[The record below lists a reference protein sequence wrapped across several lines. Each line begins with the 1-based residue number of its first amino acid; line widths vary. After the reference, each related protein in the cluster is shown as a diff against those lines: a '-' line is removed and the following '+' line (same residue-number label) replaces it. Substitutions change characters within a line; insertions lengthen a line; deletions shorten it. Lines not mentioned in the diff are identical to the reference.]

1 LSRKRSLLPVLTSAV
16 ALLLAAPATAAETEL
31 SSAPSGV
38 TADSMPEFRF
48 SSPDGE
54 AFTCRLA
61 AAGADAPAFEPCS
74 SPFSAGPLADGSY
87 TFEVAAVDAAGIADD
102 SPAAGSFRVDTTP
115 PQTTITSGPAS
126 STGAD
131 AVLAFDVS
139 ERATFTCRLDGGAWE
154 PCESPRSYSGLAL
167 GPHLFEVQAV
177 DEAGNAEPSPA
188 SHLWQV
194 LRPGLRIPAAGTQAL
209 VLAGEVVEVRGALRN
224 SSLRRIA
231 RRAAI
236 TLNAIDAATAGTVVL
251 QVDALIPRGKARA
264 ARRVRF
270 MTAQREVPAP
280 GAYPLK
286 ARLTQR
292 GRRLARRQSR
302 LAVELKLGFT
312 DVAGRSL
319 WASAK
324 TTLAR

>member
-1 LSRKRSLLPVLTSAV
+1 MLAGPVG
-16 ALLLAAPATAAETEL
+16 AAETEVL
-31 SSAPSGV
+31 AGPSGV
-38 TADSMPEFRF
+38 TGDATPEFTF
-48 SSPDGE
+48 SSPDGH
-54 AFTCRLA
+54 AFTCRVVP
-61 AAGADAPAFEPCS
+61 AGASAPAFEPCS

-87 TFEVAAVDAAGIADD
+87 TFEVAAVGARGTVDD

-131 AVLAFDVS
+131 GVLAFEVS
-139 ERATFTCRLDGGAWE
+139 ERSTFTCRLDGGAWE
-154 PCESPRSYSGLAL
+154 PCESPRSYFGLAL
-167 GPHLFEVQAV
+167 GPHLFEVQSV
-177 DEAGNAEPSPA
+177 DEAGNAEVSPA

-194 LRPGLRIPAAGTQAL
+194 LRPGLRIPGAGTQAL
-209 VLAGEVVEVRGALRN
+209 VLAGEVVEVRGALRK

-251 QVDALIPRGKARA
+251 HVDALLPRGTARA

-270 MTAQREVPAP
+270 MMAEREVPAP

-302 LAVELKLGFT
+302 LAVELRLGFT